1 MFFRRKTRFLGSWA
15 ITKTIAFIAE
25 GRRKF
30 GNGFAWRGLNGC
42 KEWMLKKEARRNKS
56 KDFSN

>member
-1 MFFRRKTRFLGSWA
+1 M
-15 ITKTIAFIAE
+15 AFIAE
-25 GRRKF
+25 ARRKF

-42 KEWMLKKEARRNKS
+42 NGWMLKKEARRNKS